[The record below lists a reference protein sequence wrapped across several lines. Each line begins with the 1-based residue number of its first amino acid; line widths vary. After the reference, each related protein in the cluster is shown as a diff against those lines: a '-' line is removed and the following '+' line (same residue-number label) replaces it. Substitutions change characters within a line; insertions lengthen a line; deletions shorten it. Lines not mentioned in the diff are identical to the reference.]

1 MATAEENAQII
12 QQAAYEMQNFGKIS
26 AETAN
31 KLVDAKTGIND
42 FKLKLSIA
50 AGAAGVLADTFITYN
65 KEIYAGSSA
74 NKAAAASLDKMAD
87 AAKYAGAFLALLVPG
102 GVLVKGFIA
111 GMGLLAAKSL
121 QAGKLI
127 AEQADDVYKGFQG
140 LAQAGA
146 VGKGG
151 MQDVFNSLQKVGLG
165 TEKFGEYLRLVN
177 ENSKDLALFGGTVMQ
192 GRKTFEDTMGSL
204 TREQRVQMEQMGL
217 DRTAQAEVTM
227 QYLKQQRLL
236 TLGTKTQMDT
246 SSTAVM
252 RYIKETDEL
261 TRITG
266 LNRKEQEKVIEEN
279 QRNEAYAATRAE
291 ILEQHGEAAANALDN
306 AAKMAAKAGPE
317 TLKKFQDSVSGF
329 VGITDEGSKA
339 TLLSNGKNLE
349 VAEMFRSGQI
359 KNTRDAA
366 QAMQGLFKAFGEG
379 AVDFR
384 SQAKMMNFGPTF
396 GSYLEAVRAGQ
407 ISMDDLVKAVDE
419 AEKQRKDLVN
429 DPLTKQ
435 AAENE
440 NAARETQLT
449 QQRLVNEGLAA
460 FITANGKVVE
470 KNNDMITGFSKLATV
485 LEEKVVPYMLKL
497 GNILGKIV
505 GNFAEQILD
514 PIKVTAENYQSY
526 AEQQKINASKM
537 TIGEDIPRLLA
548 KGIEGIVGFVSAD
561 LANTMAAERVT
572 SETKMLKQSGRLGQG
587 EQVIPARA
595 DGGPVG
601 RGSPYLVGEE
611 GPEIFVPSIAG
622 DIVPLGKL
630 TGTTGAALRQSDR
643 IEKAVKEITLDTIEI
658 EKITDTDAKR
668 AKDYSKFYQTYIEL
682 RTTYEKKQMELI
694 NYQMNEGSGGGGS
707 GGGAGAAGGS
717 GLQLPAARSIAG
729 MGGGQGL
736 TKMGQGDLAQ
746 MGLMIR
752 SKDTQAEGAGISP
765 SLIELA
771 KQIQSGV
778 PGFAGFTAFNDKFH
792 NEKAPSSQHTKGLA
806 LDFAL
811 GEKPSIETGRA
822 ITQWLRDSGA
832 SLAIDEYNNPSAGA
846 TGGHIHAQI
855 PAFAEG
861 GQLGAGRVGIAGEAG
876 PELITGPASITPMND
891 LTRAL
896 DSMSGLLQQSVMKLD
911 EISRATQRNGDIN
924 DKMLS
929 YAQN

>member
-1 MATAEENAQII
+1 MATAEDNAQII
-12 QQAAYEMQNFGKIS
+12 QQAAYELQMFGKIS

-31 KLVDAKTGIND
+31 KLADAKTGITNFND
-42 FKLKLSIA
+42 KVKQAGLA
-50 AGAAGVLADTFITYN
+50 ANSLADAFVSYN
-65 KEIYAGSSA
+65 KQIYSGSSA
-74 NKAAAASLDKMAD
+74 NKAAAESMDKMAE

-102 GVLVKGFIA
+102 GPIVKAFVA
-111 GMGLLAAKSL
+111 GIGLLASKSL
-121 QAGKLI
+121 QASKLI
-127 AEQADDVYKGFQG
+127 AEQADQVYKGFQG

-151 MQDVFNSLQKVGLG
+151 MQDVFKGLMKVGLG
-165 TEKFGEYLRLVN
+165 TEKFGEYLKLVN
-177 ENSKDLALFGGTVMQ
+177 ENAQDLALFSGTVLQ

-204 TREQRVQMEQMGL
+204 SDGQRVQMEQMGL
-217 DRTAQAEVTM
+217 DRTLQTEAVMA
-227 QYLKQQRLL
+227 YIKQQRIL
-236 TLGTKTQMDT
+236 TMGTKAQMDT
-246 SSTAVM
+246 SSASVM

-266 LNRKEQEKVIEEN
+266 LSRKEQEKAVESAMHRETFAAKIDQLVAEGRIDEAEN
-279 QRNEAYAATRAE
+279 LKKGLILAKASGKTVEDAFVAAAGGFLTSEAATKGYTATNGALFEFLNTLDRGKMSN
-291 ILEQHGEAAANALDN
+291 EQIIESYKKVSSG
-306 AAKMAAKAGPE
+306 AKDVYE
-317 TLKKFQDSVSGF
+317 GF
-329 VGITDEGSKA
+329 G
-339 TLLSNGKNLE
+339 
-349 VAEMFRSGQI
+349 
-359 KNTRDAA
+359 
-366 QAMQGLFKAFGEG
+366 
-379 AVDFR
+379 R
-384 SQAKMMNFGPTF
+384 SQAMMGNMENVGFAIGDTRR
-396 GSYLEAVRAGQ
+396 LIQQNNNDMTKALKEGQ
-407 ISMDDLVKAVDE
+407 
-419 AEKQRKDLVN
+419 AELKGVLD

-435 AAENE
+435 AAKNE
-440 NAARETQLT
+440 NTVRNTQIA
-449 QQRLVNEGLAA
+449 QMELVNQGLAA
-460 FITANGKVVE
+460 FVTANGSVASA
-470 KNNDMITGFSKLATV
+470 NNSLMTTIGKLADAM
-485 LEEKVVPYMLKL
+485 EKRLMPAVENLAALLNKILKTFFGPNTEGYKKAEATYDAASDKRSKAFENATFSQKYL
-497 GNILGKIV
+497 GV
-505 GNFAEQILD
+505 GRTSEQD
-514 PIKVTAENYQSY
+514 QANQ
-526 AEQQKINASKM
+526 EQQKAQRELYLQHVEASSGK
-537 TIGEDIPRLLA
+537 DQADRL
-548 KGIEGIVGFVSAD
+548 
-561 LANTMAAERVT
+561 R
-572 SETKMLKQSGRLGQG
+572 KQY
-587 EQVIPARA
+587 EQLEKRA
-595 DGGPVG
+595 TGGPVG
-601 RGSPYLVGEE
+601 KGTPYLVGEE
-611 GPEIFVPSIAG
+611 GPELFVPSIAG
-622 DIVPLGKL
+622 DIVPLNKL
-630 TGTTGAALRQSDR
+630 TGTTGAALRQSER

-694 NYQMNEGSGGGGS
+694 NYQMNESSGGGGGS
-707 GGGAGAAGGS
+707 AGGS

>member
-1 MATAEENAQII
+1 MATAEDNAQII
-12 QQAAYEMQNFGKIS
+12 QQAAYELQMFGKLS

-31 KLVDAKTGIND
+31 KLADAKTGITNFND
-42 FKLKLSIA
+42 KVKN
-50 AGAAGVLADTFITYN
+50 AGGALGSLADAFVSYN
-65 KEIYAGSSA
+65 KVLYEGGSA
-74 NKAAAASLDKMAD
+74 NKANAAALGELGKS
-87 AAKYAGAFLALLVPG
+87 AKYAGAFLALLVPG
-102 GVLVKGFIA
+102 GPLVKGLIA
-111 GMGLLAAKSL
+111 GIGLLAGKFL
-121 QAGKLI
+121 EAGKI
-127 AEQADDVYKGFQG
+127 VAEQTDEIYKGFQG

-146 VGKGG
+146 AGKGG

-165 TEKFGEYLRLVN
+165 TEKFGEYIRLVN
-177 ENSKDLALFGGTVMQ
+177 ENSKDLATFSGTVLQ
-192 GRKTFEDTMGSL
+192 GRKTFEDTMEGMKDD
-204 TREQRVQMEQMGL
+204 RVMLSQLGL
-217 DRTAQAEVTM
+217 SDRTAQAEAVM
-227 QYLKQQRLL
+227 AYIKQQRML
-236 TLGTKTQMDT
+236 TMGTKSQMDT

-266 LNRKEQEKVIEEN
+266 LNRKEQEKVIEESL
-279 QRNEAYAATRAE
+279 RNEAFNAPLQE
-291 ILEQHGEAAANALDN
+291 IRETQGEAAAKQVQN
-306 AAKMAAKAGPE
+306 AAAMAAKAGPE
-317 TLKKFQDSVSGF
+317 TLKQFQDSLSGF
-329 VGITDEGSKA
+329 AGASDAATAA
-339 TLLSNGKNLE
+339 TLASNGKNLE
-349 VAEMFRSGQI
+349 VAAMFRNGQI
-359 KNTRDAA
+359 KNTEETAA
-366 QAMQGLFKAFGEG
+366 AMQGLFKAYGEN
-379 AVDFR
+379 AKEFR
-384 SQAKMMNFGPTF
+384 GQAQMMNYAASGM
-396 GSYLEAVRAGQ
+396 GNYYERVKAGQ
-407 ISMDDLVKAVDE
+407 ISMDDLVAATKAVNKE
-419 AEKQRKDLVN
+419 QKDLLA
-429 DPLTKQ
+429 DKTTEDMAKL
-435 AAENE
+435 ENE
-440 NAARETQLT
+440 ARNQALRLQKLTNQGMATYISSGKVLSDTNELLITGFEKLYDIVTNIVKKLSWFLTSEPKVSEVAPEQKNLNSKLEAAAAGTVTEEDAIAAAREADRANAAAKA
-449 QQRLVNEGLAA
+449 QRMRDRINAKRKEAG
-460 FITANGKVVE
+460 
-470 KNNDMITGFSKLATV
+470 
-485 LEEKVVPYMLKL
+485 LEERKY
-497 GNILGKIV
+497 
-505 GNFAEQILD
+505 
-514 PIKVTAENYQSY
+514 ENL
-526 AEQQKINASKM
+526 E
-537 TIGEDIPRLLA
+537 
-548 KGIEGIVGFVSAD
+548 
-561 LANTMAAERVT
+561 
-572 SETKMLKQSGRLGQG
+572 
-587 EQVIPARA
+587 ARA

-601 RGSPYLVGEE
+601 KGTPYLVGEE
-611 GPEIFVPSIAG
+611 GPELFVPSLAG
-622 DIVPLGKL
+622 DIVPLNKL

-682 RTTYEKKQMELI
+682 KTTYEKKQMELI
-694 NYQMNEGSGGGGS
+694 NYQMNESSGSSG

>member
-1 MATAEENAQII
+1 MATAEDNAQII
-12 QQAAYEMQNFGKIS
+12 QQAAYELQMFGKIS
-26 AETAN
+26 TETAN
-31 KLVDAKTGIND
+31 KLADAKTGITNFND
-42 FKLKLSIA
+42 KVKQAGLA
-50 AGAAGVLADTFITYN
+50 ANSLADAFVSYN
-65 KEIYAGSSA
+65 KVLYEGGSA
-74 NKAAAASLDKMAD
+74 NKANAAALGELGKS
-87 AAKYAGAFLALLVPG
+87 AKYAGAFLALLVPG
-102 GVLVKGFIA
+102 GPLVKGLIA
-111 GMGLLAAKSL
+111 GIGLLAGKFL
-121 QAGKLI
+121 EAGKI
-127 AEQADDVYKGFQG
+127 VAEQTDEIYKGFQG

-146 VGKGG
+146 AGKGG

-165 TEKFGEYLRLVN
+165 TEKFGEYLKLVN
-177 ENSKDLALFGGTVMQ
+177 ENSKDLATFSGTVLQ
-192 GRKTFEDTMGSL
+192 GRKTFEDTMESL
-204 TREQRVQMEQMGL
+204 SDGQRVQMEQLGL
-217 DRTAQAEVTM
+217 DRTAQAEATM
-227 QYLKQQRLL
+227 AYIKQQRML
-236 TLGTKTQMDT
+236 TMGTKTQMDT
-246 SSTAVM
+246 SSNAVM

-266 LNRKEQEKVIEEN
+266 LNRKEQEKIMEESL
-279 QRNEAYAATRAE
+279 RNEAFNATLQE
-291 ILEQHGEAAANALDN
+291 IRETQGDAAAKQVQN
-306 AAKMAAKAGPE
+306 AAAMAAKAGPE
-317 TLKKFQDSVSGF
+317 TLKQFQDSISGF
-329 VGITDEGSKA
+329 VGASDESSKSFMA
-339 TLLSNGKNLE
+339 SNGKNLE
-349 VAEMFRSGQI
+349 VAAMFRNGQI
-359 KNTRDAA
+359 KNTEETAA
-366 QAMQGLFKAFGEG
+366 AMQELFKAYGEN
-379 AVDFR
+379 AKQFR
-384 SQAKMMNFGPTF
+384 GQAQMMNYGPTF
-396 GSYLEAVRAGQ
+396 GSFFERVKAGQ
-407 ISMDDLVKAVDE
+407 ISMDDLVAATKAAKKE
-419 AEKQRKDLVN
+419 QKDQLA
-429 DPLTKQ
+429 DKTTEDMAKL
-435 AAENE
+435 ENE
-440 NAARETQLT
+440 ARNQALRLQKLTNQGMETYISSGKVLSDTNELLITGFEKLYDIVTNIVKKLSWFLTSEPKVSEVAPEQKNLNSKLEAAAAGTVTEEDAIAAAREADRANAAAKA
-449 QQRLVNEGLAA
+449 QRMRDRINAKRKEAG
-460 FITANGKVVE
+460 
-470 KNNDMITGFSKLATV
+470 
-485 LEEKVVPYMLKL
+485 LEERKY
-497 GNILGKIV
+497 
-505 GNFAEQILD
+505 
-514 PIKVTAENYQSY
+514 ENL
-526 AEQQKINASKM
+526 E
-537 TIGEDIPRLLA
+537 
-548 KGIEGIVGFVSAD
+548 
-561 LANTMAAERVT
+561 
-572 SETKMLKQSGRLGQG
+572 
-587 EQVIPARA
+587 ARA

-601 RGSPYLVGEE
+601 KGTPYLVGEE

-622 DIVPLGKL
+622 DIVPLNKL

-694 NYQMNEGSGGGGS
+694 NYQMNESSGGG

-746 MGLMIR
+746 MGLMIK

>member
-1 MATAEENAQII
+1 MATAEDNAQII
-12 QQAAYEMQNFGKIS
+12 QQAAYELQMFGKLS

-31 KLVDAKTGIND
+31 KLADAKTGITN
-42 FKLKLSIA
+42 FNTKMNTATSA
-50 AGAAGVLADTFITYN
+50 MGSLADAFVSYN
-65 KEIYAGSSA
+65 KVLYEGGSA
-74 NKAAAASLDKMAD
+74 NKANAAALGELGKS
-87 AAKYAGAFLALLVPG
+87 AKYAGAFLALLVPG
-102 GVLVKGFIA
+102 GPLVKGLIA
-111 GMGLLAAKSL
+111 GIGLLAGKFL
-121 QAGKLI
+121 EAGKI
-127 AEQADDVYKGFQG
+127 VAEQTDEIYKGFQG

-146 VGKGG
+146 AGKGG

-165 TEKFGEYLRLVN
+165 TEKFGEYLKLVN
-177 ENSKDLALFGGTVMQ
+177 ENSKDLATFSGTVLQ
-192 GRKTFEDTMGSL
+192 GRKTFEDTMESL
-204 TREQRVQMEQMGL
+204 SDGQRVQMEQLGL
-217 DRTAQAEVTM
+217 DRTAQAEATM
-227 QYLKQQRLL
+227 AYIKQQRML
-236 TLGTKTQMDT
+236 TMGTKSQMDT

-266 LNRKEQEKVIEEN
+266 LNRKEQEKVIEESL
-279 QRNEAYAATRAE
+279 RNEAFNATLQE
-291 ILEQHGEAAANALDN
+291 IRETQGDAAAKQVQN
-306 AAKMAAKAGPE
+306 AAAMAAKAGPE
-317 TLKKFQDSVSGF
+317 TLKQFQDSLSGF
-329 VGITDEGSKA
+329 AGASDAA
-339 TLLSNGKNLE
+339 TASTLASNGKNLE
-349 VAEMFRSGQI
+349 VAAMFRSGQI
-359 KNTRDAA
+359 KTTEQTAA
-366 QAMQGLFKAFGEG
+366 AMQGLFNALGEN
-379 AVDFR
+379 AKQFR
-384 SQAKMMNFGPTF
+384 GQAQMMNYAASGM
-396 GSYLEAVRAGQ
+396 GNYYERVKAGQ
-407 ISMDDLVKAVDE
+407 YSMDDLVAATKA
-419 AEKQRKDLVN
+419 AEKEQKDQLA
-429 DPLTKQ
+429 DKTTEDMAKL
-435 AAENE
+435 ENE
-440 NAARETQLT
+440 ARNQALRLQKLTNQGMETY
-449 QQRLVNEGLAA
+449 
-460 FITANGKVVE
+460 ISSGKVLSDT
-470 KNNDMITGFSKLATV
+470 NDLLITGFEKLYVIVTNIV
-485 LEEKVVPYMLKL
+485 KKL
-497 GNILGKIV
+497 SWFLTS
-505 GNFAEQILD
+505 E
-514 PIKVTAENYQSY
+514 PKVTEVAPAQTNMNQNLEAAANKGYSNLTAEEEQKLN
-526 AEQQKINASKM
+526 AEM
-537 TIGEDIPRLLA
+537 TQRNNEMQLKRFQRMYRKNLEARATGSEERKYEDL
-548 KGIEGIVGFVSAD
+548 E
-561 LANTMAAERVT
+561 
-572 SETKMLKQSGRLGQG
+572 
-587 EQVIPARA
+587 ARA

-694 NYQMNEGSGGGGS
+694 NYQMNESSGGG

-752 SKDTQAEGAGISP
+752 SADTQAEGAGISP

>member
-1 MATAEENAQII
+1 MATAEDNAQII
-12 QQAAYEMQNFGKIS
+12 QQAAYELQMFGKIS

-31 KLVDAKTGIND
+31 KLADAKTGITNFND
-42 FKLKLSIA
+42 KVKQAGLA
-50 AGAAGVLADTFITYN
+50 ANSLADAFVSYN
-65 KEIYAGSSA
+65 KVLYEGGSA
-74 NKAAAASLDKMAD
+74 NKANAAALGELGKS
-87 AAKYAGAFLALLVPG
+87 AKYAGAFLALLVPG
-102 GVLVKGFIA
+102 GPLVKGLIA
-111 GMGLLAAKSL
+111 GIGLLAGKFL
-121 QAGKLI
+121 EAGKI
-127 AEQADDVYKGFQG
+127 VAEQTDEIYKGFQG

-146 VGKGG
+146 AGKGG

-165 TEKFGEYLRLVN
+165 TEKFGEYLKLVN
-177 ENSKDLALFGGTVMQ
+177 ENSKDLATFSGTVLQ
-192 GRKTFEDTMGSL
+192 GRKTFEDTMESL
-204 TREQRVQMEQMGL
+204 SDGQRVQMEQLGL
-217 DRTAQAEVTM
+217 DRTAQAEATM
-227 QYLKQQRLL
+227 AYIKQQRML
-236 TLGTKTQMDT
+236 TMGTKTQMDT
-246 SSTAVM
+246 SSNAVM

-266 LNRKEQEKVIEEN
+266 LNRKEQEKIMEESL
-279 QRNEAYAATRAE
+279 RNEAFNATLQE
-291 ILEQHGEAAANALDN
+291 IRETQGDAAAKQVQN
-306 AAKMAAKAGPE
+306 AAAMAAKAGPE
-317 TLKKFQDSVSGF
+317 TLKQFQDSISGF
-329 VGITDEGSKA
+329 VGASDESSKSFMA
-339 TLLSNGKNLE
+339 SNGKNLE
-349 VAEMFRSGQI
+349 VAAMFRNGQI
-359 KNTRDAA
+359 KNTEETAA
-366 QAMQGLFKAFGEG
+366 AMQELFKAYGEN
-379 AVDFR
+379 AKQFR
-384 SQAKMMNFGPTF
+384 GQAQMMNYGPTF
-396 GSYLEAVRAGQ
+396 GSFFERVKAGQ
-407 ISMDDLVKAVDE
+407 ISMDDLVAATKAAKKE
-419 AEKQRKDLVN
+419 QKDQLA
-429 DPLTKQ
+429 DKTTEDMAKL
-435 AAENE
+435 ENE
-440 NAARETQLT
+440 ARNQALRLQKLTNQGMETYISSGKVLSDTNELLITGFEKLYDIVTNIVKKLSWFLTSEPKVSEVAPEQKNLNSKLEAAAAGTVTEEDAIAAAREADRANAAAKA
-449 QQRLVNEGLAA
+449 QRMRDRINAKRKEAG
-460 FITANGKVVE
+460 
-470 KNNDMITGFSKLATV
+470 
-485 LEEKVVPYMLKL
+485 LEERKY
-497 GNILGKIV
+497 
-505 GNFAEQILD
+505 
-514 PIKVTAENYQSY
+514 ENL
-526 AEQQKINASKM
+526 E
-537 TIGEDIPRLLA
+537 
-548 KGIEGIVGFVSAD
+548 
-561 LANTMAAERVT
+561 
-572 SETKMLKQSGRLGQG
+572 
-587 EQVIPARA
+587 ARA

-601 RGSPYLVGEE
+601 KGTPYLVGEE

-622 DIVPLGKL
+622 DIVPLNKL

-694 NYQMNEGSGGGGS
+694 NYQMNESSGGG

-746 MGLMIR
+746 MGLMIK

>member
-1 MATAEENAQII
+1 MATAEDNAQII
-12 QQAAYEMQNFGKIS
+12 QQAAYELQMFGKLS

-31 KLVDAKTGIND
+31 KLADAKTGITN
-42 FKLKLSIA
+42 FNTKMNTATSA
-50 AGAAGVLADTFITYN
+50 MGSLADAFVSYN
-65 KEIYAGSSA
+65 KVLYEGGSA
-74 NKAAAASLDKMAD
+74 NKANAAALGELGKS
-87 AAKYAGAFLALLVPG
+87 AKYAGAFLALLVPG
-102 GVLVKGFIA
+102 GPLVKGLIA
-111 GMGLLAAKSL
+111 GIGLLAGKFL
-121 QAGKLI
+121 EAGKI
-127 AEQADDVYKGFQG
+127 VAEQTDEIYKGFQG
-140 LAQAGA
+140 LAKAGA
-146 VGKGG
+146 AGG
-151 MQDVFNSLQKVGLG
+151 MQDVFDGLMKVGLG
-165 TEKFGEYLRLVN
+165 TEKFGEYLKLVN
-177 ENSKDLALFGGTVMQ
+177 ENSKDLALFSGTVLQ

-204 TREQRVQMEQMGL
+204 SDKQRVQMELMGL
-217 DRTAQAEVTM
+217 DRTAQAEATM
-227 QYLKQQRLL
+227 GYLKQQRLL
-236 TLGTKTQMDT
+236 TMGTKTQMDT

-252 RYIKETDEL
+252 KYIKETDEL

-266 LNRKEQEKVIEEN
+266 LNRQEQQKSLDEAMSREQFAAAISKI
-279 QRNEAYAATRAE
+279 QREQGKDAADAAKNYHAMMYAIDPKAGRQFADSLSGFIGSSEDAQQGFMANNGKTAEIANRFMSGQITSQKQVVAAAQESAEAYAEVTKQME
-291 ILEQHGEAAANALDN
+291 GQALMN
-306 AAKMAAKAGPE
+306 
-317 TLKKFQDSVSGF
+317 
-329 VGITDEGSKA
+329 
-339 TLLSNGKNLE
+339 
-349 VAEMFRSGQI
+349 
-359 KNTRDAA
+359 
-366 QAMQGLFKAFGEG
+366 
-379 AVDFR
+379 
-384 SQAKMMNFGPTF
+384 NFGPTF
-396 GSYLEAVRAGQ
+396 GSYQVGLKMTTAAQNDLNANYEQAV
-407 ISMDDLVKAVDE
+407 
-419 AEKQRKDLVN
+419 KD
-429 DPLTKQ
+429 
-435 AAENE
+435 AAKRDKTTEDMAKLENE
-440 NAARETQLT
+440 ARNQALRLQKLTNQGMETY
-449 QQRLVNEGLAA
+449 
-460 FITANGKVVE
+460 ISSGKVLSDT
-470 KNNDMITGFSKLATV
+470 NDLLITGFEKLYDIVTNIV
-485 LEEKVVPYMLKL
+485 KKL
-497 GNILGKIV
+497 SWFLTS
-505 GNFAEQILD
+505 E
-514 PIKVTAENYQSY
+514 PKVTEVAPAQTNMNQNLEDAANKGYSNLTAEEEQKLN
-526 AEQQKINASKM
+526 AEM
-537 TIGEDIPRLLA
+537 TQRNNEMQLKRFQRMYRKNLEARATGSEERKYEDL
-548 KGIEGIVGFVSAD
+548 E
-561 LANTMAAERVT
+561 
-572 SETKMLKQSGRLGQG
+572 
-587 EQVIPARA
+587 ARA

-694 NYQMNEGSGGGGS
+694 NYQMNESSGGGG
-707 GGGAGAAGGS
+707 GGGGGS

-752 SKDTQAEGAGISP
+752 SKDTQTEGAGISP

-811 GEKPSIETGRA
+811 GEKPSIESGRA

>member
-1 MATAEENAQII
+1 MATAEDNAQII
-12 QQAAYEMQNFGKIS
+12 QQAAYELQIFGKIS

-31 KLVDAKTGIND
+31 KLADAKTGITNFND
-42 FKLKLSIA
+42 KVKN
-50 AGAAGVLADTFITYN
+50 AGGALGSLADAFVSYN
-65 KEIYAGSSA
+65 KQIYSGSSA
-74 NKAAAASLDKMAD
+74 NKAAAESMDKMAE

-102 GVLVKGFIA
+102 GAIVKAFVA
-111 GMGLLAAKSL
+111 GIGLLASKSL
-121 QAGKLI
+121 QASKLI
-127 AEQADDVYKGFQG
+127 AEQADQVYKGFQG

-146 VGKGG
+146 AGKGG

-177 ENSKDLALFGGTVMQ
+177 ENSKDLALFSGTVMQ

-204 TREQRVQMEQMGL
+204 TKEQREQMELMGL

-291 ILEQHGEAAANALDN
+291 ILEQHGAAAAQALDD

-317 TLKKFQDSVSGF
+317 SLKKFQDSVSGF

-419 AEKQRKDLVN
+419 AEKQRKDLEN

-435 AAENE
+435 AAKNE

-460 FITANGKVVE
+460 FITANGKVVGANEQLFE
-470 KNNDMITGFSKLATV
+470 KFEKFANLLSKTVMPALEAFATF
-485 LEEKVVPYMLKL
+485 
-497 GNILGKIV
+497 LGKFTGGV
-505 GNFAEQILD
+505 LDVMTGSEQKIADNLAAKQAARD
-514 PIKVTAENYQSY
+514 REEATKGMSLLQRLGIGRT
-526 AEQQKINASKM
+526 AEQQASY
-537 TIGEDIPRLLA
+537 A
-548 KGIEGIVGFVSAD
+548 KYSQSTAGI
-561 LANTMAAERVT
+561 AARYELEEYGPGGDT
-572 SETKMLKQSGRLGQG
+572 TTGAGLEK
-587 EQVIPARA
+587 RA
-595 DGGPVG
+595 AGGPVG

-611 GPEIFVPSIAG
+611 GPELFVPSIAG
-622 DIVPLGKL
+622 DIVPLNKL

-694 NYQMNEGSGGGGS
+694 NYQMNESSGGGG
-707 GGGAGAAGGS
+707 GGGGAGGS

-746 MGLMIR
+746 MGLMIK
-752 SKDTQAEGAGISP
+752 SKDTQTEGAGISP

>member
-1 MATAEENAQII
+1 
-12 QQAAYEMQNFGKIS
+12 
-26 AETAN
+26 
-31 KLVDAKTGIND
+31 
-42 FKLKLSIA
+42 
-50 AGAAGVLADTFITYN
+50 
-65 KEIYAGSSA
+65 
-74 NKAAAASLDKMAD
+74 
-87 AAKYAGAFLALLVPG
+87 
-102 GVLVKGFIA
+102 
-111 GMGLLAAKSL
+111 
-121 QAGKLI
+121 
-127 AEQADDVYKGFQG
+127 
-140 LAQAGA
+140 
-146 VGKGG
+146 
-151 MQDVFNSLQKVGLG
+151 
-165 TEKFGEYLRLVN
+165 
-177 ENSKDLALFGGTVMQ
+177 
-192 GRKTFEDTMGSL
+192 
-204 TREQRVQMEQMGL
+204 
-217 DRTAQAEVTM
+217 
-227 QYLKQQRLL
+227 LL
-236 TLGTKTQMDT
+236 T
-246 SSTAVM
+246 
-252 RYIKETDEL
+252 
-261 TRITG
+261 
-266 LNRKEQEKVIEEN
+266 
-279 QRNEAYAATRAE
+279 
-291 ILEQHGEAAANALDN
+291 
-306 AAKMAAKAGPE
+306 
-317 TLKKFQDSVSGF
+317 
-329 VGITDEGSKA
+329 
-339 TLLSNGKNLE
+339 
-349 VAEMFRSGQI
+349 
-359 KNTRDAA
+359 
-366 QAMQGLFKAFGEG
+366 
-379 AVDFR
+379 AVD
-384 SQAKMMNFGPTF
+384 
-396 GSYLEAVRAGQ
+396 
-407 ISMDDLVKAVDE
+407 
-419 AEKQRKDLVN
+419 
-429 DPLTKQ
+429 
-435 AAENE
+435 
-440 NAARETQLT
+440 
-449 QQRLVNEGLAA
+449 
-460 FITANGKVVE
+460 
-470 KNNDMITGFSKLATV
+470 KLATRISNF
-485 LEEKVVPYMLKL
+485 L
-497 GNILGKIV
+497 GSFELS
-505 GNFAEQILD
+505 A
-514 PIKVTAENYQSY
+514 
-526 AEQQKINASKM
+526 NAK
-537 TIGEDIPRLLA
+537 TTLA
-548 KGIEGIVGFVSAD
+548 QGDQVSAQSNKAY
-561 LANTMAAERVT
+561 ANATTGQQLGFNRTEEQKAADEAHRKYVEDT
-572 SETKMLKQSGRLGQG
+572 NKRQAEDGAKAMEPFYNWVGSFFGSSSKSGV
-587 EQVIPARA
+587 EKRA

-611 GPEIFVPSIAG
+611 GPELFVPSLAG
-622 DIVPLGKL
+622 DIVPLNKL

-694 NYQMNEGSGGGGS
+694 NYQMNESSGG

-811 GEKPSIETGRA
+811 GEKPSIESGRA